1 MEHMRR
7 VHSQELGDAG
17 GETQLSVS
25 GEPGLSFNDE
35 DTDMESDDGEPA
47 FQKVEVGHKNSSS
60 EQKTLLQGKLLELK
74 EQRAKVE
81 GDIMAVE
88 RVLSFM

>member
-1 MEHMRR
+1 MRR
-7 VHSQELGDAG
+7 VHSQELGDAD
-17 GETQLSVS
+17 GETQISVS
-25 GEPGLSFNDE
+25 GDPGLSANDE

-47 FQKVEVGHKNSSS
+47 FQKVEVDPKNSSS
-60 EQKTLLQGKLLELK
+60 QQKALLQGKLLELK